1 MSDGKGPARPISPH
15 LTIYRPQINMVMSI
29 MHRIAG
35 VAMAFGAMLI
45 VWWFLSVAR
54 GGDAFETVD
63 GLLTSWFGGLIMIG
77 FLWAMWY
84 HFCNGIRHLVWDVG
98 HGFELD
104 KLEKS
109 GVIVAA
115 ASVALTIFT
124 LIVM

>member
-1 MSDGKGPARPISPH
+1 MSDGKGAARPISPH
-15 LTIYRPQINMVMSI
+15 LTIYRVQLNSTMSI
-29 MHRIAG
+29 LHRIAG

-54 GGDAFETVD
+54 GGDAFESVD

-77 FLWAMWY
+77 FMWALWY
-84 HFCNGIRHLVWDVG
+84 HFCNGIRHLFWDVG
-98 HGFELD
+98 YGFELD

-109 GVIVAA
+109 GVIVLA

-124 LIVM
+124 LVVM